1 MFVKSKALLLFVLPF
16 LAFTVTTEAQERQL
30 KLEKIRMGKVK
41 RTKVFKEGDFLIIRT
56 YNGNRH
62 KGIFAVNDGQS
73 IIFEGD
79 SIVQLGEIAKIRKRN
94 GRLFGGVVLVVLGTA
109 TSLLGTWAM
118 AFEDIFTDDNNSN
131 AEIATIAGVGTLAGG
146 IFMLSSYNYQPQN
159 GKWRL
164 SIVGN

>member
-1 MFVKSKALLLFVLPF
+1 MAVNLTA
-16 LAFTVTTEAQERQL
+16 EAQGHQL
-30 KLEKIRMGKVK
+30 KLEKLRKGKVK
-41 RTKVFKEGDFLIIRT
+41 RTKIFEEGDFLIIRT

-73 IIFEGD
+73 IILEGG

-94 GRLFGGVVLVVLGTA
+94 GKLFGGIALVFLGTTTSFLGAWA
-109 TSLLGTWAM
+109 TAVEG
-118 AFEDIFTDDNNSN
+118 IFDVDDDNNG
-131 AEIATIAGVGTLAGG
+131 EIATAVGLGTLAGG
-146 IFMLSSYNYQPQN
+146 IFMLSIYNYHPQN